1 MWILIG
7 FTNPGIYKMLN
18 KILTCLTSSS
28 LNCCQNLSTNVS
40 NKEGWTDN
48 LFQCISFISVTFVI
62 HVIFVNYMKLF
73 LIVIYIIIINSVD
86 SFTSVISIF
95 VLFELFLLS
104 WLFLLFLFIL
114 FVQMFH
120 LELNWL
126 VSSLKKLAVSR
137 KKSLNLK
144 CLSNQ
149 EMHYK

>member
-7 FTNPGIYKMLN
+7 FTNPGIYKMWN

-40 NKEGWTDN
+40 NKEGWTNN
-48 LFQCISFISVTFVI
+48 LFQCISFISVTFVF
-62 HVIFVNYMKLF
+62 HVIFVIYVKLF
-73 LIVIYIIIINSVD
+73 LIVIYIIFID
-86 SFTSVISIF
+86 SFSSVIYIF

-137 KKSLNLK
+137 KKSLYLK
-144 CLSNQ
+144 CLLKQ